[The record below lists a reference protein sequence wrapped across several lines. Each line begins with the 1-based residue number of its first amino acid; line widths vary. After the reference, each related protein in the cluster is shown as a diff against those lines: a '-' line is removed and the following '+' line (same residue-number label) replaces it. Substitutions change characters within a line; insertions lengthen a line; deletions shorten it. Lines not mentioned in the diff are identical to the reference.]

1 MPTTNRYEG
10 RPLLRLVDCLV
21 LDAIDQLDDEK
32 RATLEALEPRLAQT
46 FSATGTWQQMIA
58 SQMGFGDDVPD
69 RIRHFWRRYLDH
81 AETNNERV
89 DAQAFVVDFVA
100 QNFPDLAPPRR

>member
-21 LDAIDQLDDEK
+21 LDAIDQLDDGK

-46 FSATGTWQQMIA
+46 FSATGTWQEMIA